1 MFKGDLVYLRSL
13 EPSDATHIML
23 WENNESDWQ
32 VSGTEIPYSLQS
44 IIDFIEHAQHF
55 RQTGQLRL
63 MICDLDDQ
71 PIGLLDFFHANF
83 KHHFTSIGILIAE
96 EKRQIGYAK
105 EAVSLG
111 VNYARKV
118 FDFNNIFASIH
129 EINESSLQLFKKCG
143 FEIIGL
149 RKNCFKFDGKYSN
162 EVLLQLEIE

>member
-1 MFKGDLVYLRSL
+1 M
-13 EPSDATHIML
+13 E
-23 WENNESDWQ
+23 
-32 VSGTEIPYSLQS
+32 
-44 IIDFIEHAQHF
+44 FIEQAQHF

-71 PIGLLDFFHANF
+71 PLGLLDFFHANF
-83 KHHFTSIGILIAE
+83 KHHFTSIGILIAND
-96 EKRQIGYAK
+96 KRQLGYATD
-105 EAVSLG
+105 ALQLG

-129 EINESSLQLFKKCG
+129 ESNEASLNLFKKTG
-143 FEIIGL
+143 FEQIGL